1 MPNPRLTHSFVAPIL
16 LALCT
21 LALPAAALAAPK
33 PAPDHWVG
41 TWATA
46 DLDRS
51 NTPDPNASPSTT
63 PALGSADTTLRQIV
77 HVSLGGPLVRIELSN
92 EFGTEPLTVGAVHLA
107 LAAEKGDISLLSANA
122 LTFSG
127 RPSITLPAGAVVV
140 SDPVALTLPAGTDL
154 TVSLFLPAQTISHIT
169 SHDNAEQTNYMAPG
183 NVVGARSLPAGAQTF
198 THWYFLKSV
207 DVQVPAADAS
217 IVALGDS
224 ITDGT
229 ASTPDTNQRWPDLLA
244 HRLQRNKATAGLG
257 VLNVGI
263 GGNRVLHNGAGPNAL
278 ARFSTDVL
286 AQPGV
291 RYLIVLESINDIGR
305 ATDPRHPADVVSAD
319 DLIAGLT
326 QLAERAHEHNIKIF
340 GATLTPYAGAGYMS
354 PAGEQIRQAVN
365 SFIRT
370 SKAFDGVID
379 FDRATQ
385 DKANPDAFNP
395 AYNRGDH
402 LHPND
407 AGMKAMADS
416 IDLKLFELNKKEK
429 YDITHQP

>member
-1 MPNPRLTHSFVAPIL
+1 MPNPFALAPLRTLL
-16 LALCT
+16 LAA
-21 LALPAAALAAPK
+21 LASCLPGIALAAPT

-46 DLDRS
+46 SLDRA
-51 NTPDPNASPSTT
+51 NTSRPDEPPST
-63 PALGSADTTLRQIV
+63 AAAFGSADMTLRQIV

-107 LAAEKGDISLLSANA
+107 LAAAKGDISLLSANA

-140 SDPVALTLPAGTDL
+140 SDPVALTVPADTDL
-154 TVSLFLPAQTISHIT
+154 AISLFLPAQAISHIT
-169 SHDNAEQTNYMAPG
+169 SHDTAEQTNYMAPG
-183 NVVGARSLPAGAQTF
+183 NVVGSRSLPSGAQTF

-224 ITDGT
+224 ITDGI
-229 ASTPDTNQRWPDLLA
+229 ASTADTNQRWPDLLA
-244 HRLQRNKATAGLG
+244 RRLHRNKSTAGLG
-257 VLNVGI
+257 VLNVGLSA
-263 GGNRVLHNGAGPNAL
+263 NRVLHTGAGPSAL
-278 ARFSTDVL
+278 ARFDTDVL
-286 AQPGV
+286 AQAGV
-291 RYLIVLESINDIGR
+291 RYLIVLEAINDIGQ
-305 ATDPRHPADVVSAD
+305 ATNPTHPSDLVSAD

-326 QLAERAHEHNIKIF
+326 QLAERAHLHNIQVF

-354 PAGEQIRQAVN
+354 PAGEQMRQAVN

-370 SKAFDGVID
+370 SKVFDGVLD

-385 DKANPDAFNP
+385 DKANPTAFNP
-395 AYNRGDH
+395 AYDHGDH

-416 IDLKLFELNKKEK
+416 IDLKLFELHKKEK